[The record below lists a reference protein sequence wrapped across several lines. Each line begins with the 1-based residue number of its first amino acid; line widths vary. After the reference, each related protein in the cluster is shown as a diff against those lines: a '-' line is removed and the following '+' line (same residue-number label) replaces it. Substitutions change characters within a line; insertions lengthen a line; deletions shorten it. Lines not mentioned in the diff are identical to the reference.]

1 MANNKSVI
9 LGIILSLFTLYQGYG
24 MKYKILLLNTPSIT
38 IDNKEAKVGDWFDDE
53 CEITWSNDN
62 QAMKVI
68 SEDNHRYT
76 VSPSAYKKAKAKKFK
91 DYILD
96 VKPMAHRGVS
106 SISERLEDIQY
117 YGCLL
122 MDSIYLDFSN
132 TGITEDD
139 VLIGEFVD
147 PEGTI
152 YHLPFIK
159 EDIYYILNRDSFLPF
174 MNKIEGSQCKINI
187 FYNGEKVLEG
197 FEIEI
202 INDKFY

>member
-9 LGIILSLFTLYQGYG
+9 LGIILSLITLSQVYG

-53 CEITWSNDN
+53 SEITWVNEK

-76 VSPSAYKKAKAKKFK
+76 VSPSAYKRAKAKKFK

-96 VKPMAHRGVS
+96 VKPMAHRGIS
-106 SISERLEDIQY
+106 SIRERLEDIQY
-117 YGCLL
+117 NGCVL
-122 MDSIYLDFSN
+122 MDSVYLDFSN

-139 VLIGEFVD
+139 ILMGEFINSG
-147 PEGTI
+147 EKI
-152 YHLPFIK
+152 YELPFIR
-159 EDIYYILNRDSFLPF
+159 EGNYYILNRDSFLPF
-174 MNKIEGSQCKINI
+174 IDKIEGSQCKINI
-187 FYNGEKVLEG
+187 FYNGEKVMEE

-202 INDKFY
+202 IKNNIY